1 MPAGLEYPVL
11 NQSLTADVAIV
22 GAGFAGLSAAKRLH
36 ELNPKSRIIV
46 LEARHIAE
54 GPAGRNSG
62 FLIDLPHNLGSKDY
76 LGTLDDDRQQIS
88 MNRQAIE
95 FANQVADEYS
105 LSEDAFA
112 ISGKINGAATESGH
126 KHNMSFAKRLDQ
138 LGENYEILDAK
149 GMKEITGS
157 DYYLS
162 GIAMPGTAMI
172 QPAVYITGLAQGI
185 HKSGV
190 EIFEKTPVIDIVRKG
205 IGWRLKT
212 PAASID
218 AGTVVLAVNGHVESF
233 GYFRH
238 RLIHIILYAS
248 MTRRLTQDEVQKLGG
263 ESQWGLTPSDPYGTT
278 VRRISGFGGDRIVV
292 RNGISWAPDRT
303 VSGNQMDSHVKI
315 HDRTFRKRFPQL
327 GEVTMEYRWG
337 GLLCLSRNAVPA
349 FGELEENLFSA
360 CCQNGLGTTKGTL
373 SGKLTADLICGI
385 KSASLEHYQQQAEP
399 KKLPPEPFAS
409 IGGKL
414 SLRWGEFKAGLEK

>member
-1 MPAGLEYPVL
+1 MPAGLEYPEL
-11 NQSLTADVAIV
+11 NQSLTADIAIV

-36 ELNPKSRIIV
+36 ELNPKSRVVV
-46 LEARHIAE
+46 LEARHIAV

-62 FLIDLPHNLGSKDY
+62 FMIDVPHNLGSKDY
-76 LGTLDDDRQQIS
+76 LGTLDNDRQQIS
-88 MNRQAIE
+88 MNREAIE
-95 FANQVADEYS
+95 FANQVADEFS
-105 LSEDAFA
+105 MPENVFA
-112 ISGKINGAATESGH
+112 IPGKINGAATESGH

-138 LGENYEILDAK
+138 LGENFEILDAK

-162 GIAMPGTAMI
+162 GIAMPGTAII
-172 QPAVYITGLAQGI
+172 QPAAYITGLALGI

-205 IGWRLKT
+205 SGWRLKT

-218 AGTVVLAVNGHVESF
+218 AETVVLAVNGHVESF
-233 GYFRH
+233 GYFRR

-292 RNGISWAPDRT
+292 RNGISWAPNRT
-303 VSGNQMDSHVKI
+303 VSENRMNNIVRT
-315 HDRTFRKRFPQL
+315 HDRTFLTRFPQL
-327 GEVTMEYRWG
+327 GSVTMEYRWG

-349 FGELEENLFSA
+349 FGELEENLYSI

-373 SGKLTADLICGI
+373 AGKLIAELICGI
-385 KSASLEHYQQQAEP
+385 NSASLEYYKKQAQP
-399 KKLPPEPFAS
+399 KKMPPEPFAS
-409 IGGKL
+409 IGGNL
-414 SLRWGEFKAGLEK
+414 SLRWGEFKAGKEK